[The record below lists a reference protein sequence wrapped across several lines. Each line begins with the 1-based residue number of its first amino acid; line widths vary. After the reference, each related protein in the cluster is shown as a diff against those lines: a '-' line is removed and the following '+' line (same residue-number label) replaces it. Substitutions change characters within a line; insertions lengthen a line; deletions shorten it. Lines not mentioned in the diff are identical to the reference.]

1 MIDAVQLKDNR
12 LLSPFSLQVHYDLV
26 ADYDE
31 AKEEPSN
38 CVKRNY
44 KVRKFPATSDTFVDG
59 CTQAES
65 NSYDILS
72 SVLAKRSKLSSVETF
87 S

>member
-31 AKEEPSN
+31 AKKSH
-38 CVKRNY
+38 RI
-44 KVRKFPATSDTFVDG
+44 A
-59 CTQAES
+59 
-65 NSYDILS
+65 
-72 SVLAKRSKLSSVETF
+72 
-87 S
+87 